1 MHVNPILPLG
11 LLSLLLAAPAQGAS
25 GQAKPDYRP
34 LAGAAQLKRG
44 DTLKPKAGNIELPPI
59 VLETRVHYHADGS
72 ARYECHQFHDEQPTA
87 RAATPEETR

>member
-11 LLSLLLAAPAQGAS
+11 LLSLLLAAPAQAATAA
-25 GQAKPDYRP
+25 AKPEYRP

-44 DTLKPKAGNIELPPI
+44 ESLKPQAGNIALPPI

-72 ARYECHQFHDEQPTA
+72 ARYECQQSHGETDSP
-87 RAATPEETR
+87 AAAKPEERR

>member
-25 GQAKPDYRP
+25 GAAKPEYRP
-34 LAGAAQLKRG
+34 LAGAAQLMRG
-44 DTLKPKAGNIELPPI
+44 ETLKPRSGNIELPPI

-72 ARYECHQFHDEQPTA
+72 ARYECQQSHGEADSTTA
-87 RAATPEETR
+87 PKREDRR

>member
-25 GQAKPDYRP
+25 GVSTPDYRP

-44 DTLKPKAGNIELPPI
+44 ETLKPRSSNFELPPI

-72 ARYECHQFHDEQPTA
+72 ARYECQQSHGEDK
-87 RAATPEETR
+87 RAVTPKQEDRR